1 MTTRILIDGDIL
13 AYKVC
18 WAVQQEYEWEDGVI
32 TLACNKSEMESQINT
47 MVSNWLDKFNHDQYV
62 VCLSDKNNFRKKILS
77 DYKGNRKG
85 TRKPMGYK
93 LCVKHIQDNYPTKL
107 IENLEADDVL
117 GILATDGQYDEN
129 VIISIDKDMKTIP
142 CTYYN
147 MDTKETNTYDED
159 EADYWHL
166 RQTLEGD
173 VTDNYKGCPGVGP
186 VKAEKILSEP
196 KWDTDWDTDWDAVVA
211 TYEKAGLTEEDAL
224 VQARVA
230 KILRHEDYD
239 FKKQEVILWNPKV

>member
-32 TLACNKSEMESQINT
+32 TLACNTSEMESQIHLIVT
-47 MVSNWLDKFNHDQYV
+47 NWLEYFDPDSYIICF
-62 VCLSDKNNFRKKILS
+62 SDKNNFRKKILP

-93 LCVKHIQDNYPTKL
+93 VCVKHVTKHYHTL
-107 IENLEADDVL
+107 FMDNLEADDVL
-117 GILATDGQYDEN
+117 GILATDGDYDKN
-129 VIISIDKDMKTIP
+129 IIISIDKDMKTIP
-142 CTYYN
+142 CFYYN
-147 MDTKETNTYDED
+147 MDTWELNEYDEE

-173 VTDNYKGCPGVGP
+173 ATDNYKGCPGVGP
-186 VKAEKILSEP
+186 VKAEKILADP
-196 KWDTDWDTDWDAVVA
+196 KYTDWDAVVGA
-211 TYEKAGLTEEDAL
+211 YEKAGLTEEDAL
-224 VQARVA
+224 QQARVA
-230 KILRHEDYD
+230 KILRSEDYD
-239 FKKQEVILWNPKV
+239 FEKQEVILWNPKV

>member
-32 TLACNKSEMESQINT
+32 TLTCNKSEMESQIHT
-47 MVSNWLDKFNHDQYV
+47 MVSNWLAEFNHDQYII
-62 VCLSDKNNFRKKILS
+62 CLSDKNNFRKKILP

-93 LCVKHIQDNYPTKL
+93 LCVKHIQENYPTKL
-107 IENLEADDVL
+107 IENLEADDL
-117 GILATDGQYDEN
+117 MGILATDDQFDEN
-129 VIISIDKDMKTIP
+129 IIISIDKDMKTIP

-147 MDTKETNTYDED
+147 MDTKETLIINEAV
-159 EADYWHL
+159 ADYWHL

-186 VKAEKILSEP
+186 VKAANILASLGVNYEG
-196 KWDTDWDTDWDAVVA
+196 WEAVVHA
-211 TYEKAGLTEEDAL
+211 YEKAGLTEEDAL

-230 KILRHEDYD
+230 KILRTEDYD
-239 FKKQEVILWNPKV
+239 FEKGEVILWNPKV